1 MSQSNRPVNQAVKY
15 SATKD
20 IFFLAIF
27 FSALIVTFLNLPGML
42 GVAYYAK
49 NIRPLAVRQCWTFSF
64 CATLGLVVIFRFFS
78 GSLKSALK
86 THSLLSLALAV
97 CLAVSYFGLG
107 QQYPKQFLEL
117 YLPASIVQKLDP
129 MANTSTVPP
138 Q

>member
-15 SATKD
+15 SAAKD

-27 FSALIVTFLNLPGML
+27 LSALIVTFLNLPGML
-42 GVAYYAK
+42 ALANYDK
-49 NIRPLAVRQCWTFSF
+49 NIRPLAIRQCWTFSC
-64 CATLGLVVIFRFFS
+64 CATLGLVAILRFFS
-78 GSLKSALK
+78 DILKSILK
-86 THSLLSLALAV
+86 THLLLSFASAV
-97 CLAVSYFGLG
+97 YLAVSYFGLG

-117 YLPASIVQKLDP
+117 YLPANIVQKLDP